1 MNTKPFK
8 IIIVSSLIL
17 AMWFAFAQGKEK
29 KMEIKL
35 SSSSFQDEGMM
46 PDKHA
51 YKRDNISPALSWFN
65 IPEKATTMAIIC
77 DDPDAP
83 SIWVHWVIFNIP
95 ATEKELPE
103 KIAKQETLSNKAI
116 QGKND
121 FGNIGYDG
129 PAPPS
134 GTHRYLFKIYALDTI
149 LHLNPGA
156 SKQQLLKAMEGHILA
171 RGELV
176 GKYARGK

>member
-1 MNTKPFK
+1 MNIKTFK
-8 IIIVSSLIL
+8 IIILSSLIL

-29 KMEIKL
+29 KMDIQL
-35 SSSSFQDEGMM
+35 SSLSFQDEGMM
-46 PDKHA
+46 PDQYA
-51 YKRDNISPALSWFN
+51 YNRDNISPALNWFN
-65 IPEKATTMAIIC
+65 IPENAKTLAIIC

-83 SIWVHWVIFNIP
+83 SVWVHWVIFNIP
-95 ATEKELPE
+95 VTEKGLP
-103 KIAKQETLSNKAI
+103 KDTTRQEILKNKAI

-129 PAPPS
+129 PVPPT
-134 GTHRYLFKIYALDTI
+134 GTHRYIFKIYALDTV

-156 SKQQLLKAMEGHILA
+156 SKQQLIKAMEGHILA

-176 GKYARGK
+176 GKYARK

>member
-1 MNTKPFK
+1 MNLKLSK

-17 AMWFAFAQGKEK
+17 AMWFACVQGKEK
-29 KMEIKL
+29 KMDISL
-35 SSSSFQDEGMM
+35 ISPSFNDGEMI
-46 PDKHA
+46 PDKHV
-51 YKRDNISPALSWFN
+51 YNGGNISPALTWGN
-65 IPEKATTMAIIC
+65 LPGNTKTLAIIC

-95 ATEKELPE
+95 ATEKGLPE
-103 KIAKQETLSNKAI
+103 KIARQETINRTI

-129 PAPPS
+129 PSPPR
-134 GTHRYLFKIYALDTI
+134 GTHRYLFKIYALDI
-149 LHLNPGA
+149 ELHLDPGA
-156 SKQQLLKAMEGHILA
+156 SKGQLLKAMEGHILA

-176 GKYARGK
+176 GKYTRK

>member
-1 MNTKPFK
+1 MKTKYYALLLTT
-8 IIIVSSLIL
+8 LIL
-17 AMWFAFAQGKEK
+17 AMWFALAQGKEK
-29 KMEIKL
+29 KMAINL
-35 SSSSFQDEGMM
+35 FSPSFRDGEMI

-51 YKRDNISPALSWFN
+51 FRKDNVSPALSWDN
-65 IPEKATTMAIIC
+65 VPDQTKTLAIIC

-95 ATEKELPE
+95 AKENNLPE
-103 KIAKQETLSNKAI
+103 KIAKQETLNNKAL

-121 FGNIGYDG
+121 FGKIGYDG
-129 PAPPS
+129 PAPPR
-134 GTHRYLFKIYALDTI
+134 GTHRYLFKIFALDTE

-171 RGELV
+171 RGELA
-176 GKYARGK
+176 GKYASK

>member
-1 MNTKPFK
+1 MNIKLSK

-17 AMWFAFAQGKEK
+17 AMLFALAQGKEK

-35 SSSSFQDEGMM
+35 HSPSFRDGEMM

-51 YKRDNISPALSWFN
+51 YQSENISPALNWFN
-65 IPEKATTMAIIC
+65 IPEKAKTLAIIC

-83 SIWVHWVIFNIP
+83 SIWVHWVIYNIP
-95 ATEKELPE
+95 ATEKGLPE
-103 KIAKQETLSNKAI
+103 KIARQEILDTKSI
-116 QGKND
+116 HGKND

-134 GTHRYLFKIYALDTI
+134 GTHRYIFKIYALDTE

-156 SKQQLLKAMEGHILA
+156 SKQQLLKAMGGHLLA
-171 RGELV
+171 QGLLM
-176 GKYARGK
+176 GKYAKK